1 MIDIERYRAEALEHH
16 QAALPLWV
24 IKHYVDQGPEQD
36 EDAWHTTCA
45 CGLEER
51 EVVEI
56 EDPNADWSA
65 WEDPDNH
72 GERCVWAVAARVLRD
87 QLRY

>member
-1 MIDIERYRAEALEHH
+1 MDIERYRAEALEHH

-24 IKHYVDQGPEQD
+24 IKHYVDQGPVED
-36 EDAWHTTCA
+36 ELAWHTTCA
-45 CGLEER
+45 CGLEARSVATDDETN
-51 EVVEI
+51 
-56 EDPNADWSA
+56 DG
-65 WEDPDNH
+65 WEDPDEH